1 MAKKGTTRYYSAKQE
16 DYIAKLVGGKRQS
29 NSGATGLDKGDIITD
44 SWLYEAKTS
53 MTPKSSFSIKKEWFT
68 KNNLERMEMHKPY
81 SAVVFQFEP
90 DGTNYFVLDEDTFK
104 KMLDKFETE

>member
-1 MAKKGTTRYYSAKQE
+1 MAKKGTTRYFSTKQE

-68 KNNLERMEMHKPY
+68 KNDLERMEMHKPY

-90 DGTNYFVLDEDTFK
+90 DGTNYFVLNETTFK
-104 KMLDKFETE
+104 KMLDSFETE